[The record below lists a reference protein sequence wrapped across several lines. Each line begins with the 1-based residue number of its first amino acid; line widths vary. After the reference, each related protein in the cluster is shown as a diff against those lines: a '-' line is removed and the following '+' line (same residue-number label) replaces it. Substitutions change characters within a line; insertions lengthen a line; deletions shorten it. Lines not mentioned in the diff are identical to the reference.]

1 MRVPVW
7 VGGDPTEYTVCVAT
21 EQYRHYTDDTV
32 PGLIKSL
39 LSMIRAFPEEVRRVP
54 IFSVPPSVD
63 VPYVYVCPDK
73 KLEEIGWQ
81 VRDDLYIL
89 IMDRTT
95 LEDMYIR
102 G

>member
-7 VGGDPTEYTVCVAT
+7 AGGDPTEYTVCLGN
-21 EQYRHYTDDTV
+21 EQYRHYSDDTV

-54 IFSVPPSVD
+54 THWLSPPID
-63 VPYVYVCPDK
+63 VPNMYACPDK
-73 KLEEIGWQ
+73 RLEEIGWQ